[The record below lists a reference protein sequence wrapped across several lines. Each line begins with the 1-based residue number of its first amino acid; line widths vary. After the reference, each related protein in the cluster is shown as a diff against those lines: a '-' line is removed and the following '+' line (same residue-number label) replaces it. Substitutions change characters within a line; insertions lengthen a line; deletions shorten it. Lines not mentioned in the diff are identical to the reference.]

1 MTKTNTVAT
10 LPIEAAD
17 LNVAASATAAGIV
30 ELATNAETISG
41 ASSTLAVTPAGLQAK
56 VASDTAKG
64 IVELATSAET
74 KVGSDSERAVTAAG
88 LRAVMSGLKFISFDG
103 VSTAGPCVLVG
114 AAVDDK
120 VLYVAGLTEG
130 ALGNASASF
139 EPTITVVQEIQQSSA
154 SNLSANNY
162 LAVLLAVA

>member
-1 MTKTNTVAT
+1 MTKTSVVAT
-10 LPIEAAD
+10 LPIESAD

-30 ELATNAETISG
+30 ELATDAETIAGS
-41 ASSTLAVTPAGLQAK
+41 SSTLAVTPAGLQAK
-56 VASDTAKG
+56 VATLTAKG
-64 IVELATSAET
+64 IVELATTGET
-74 KVGSDSERAVTAAG
+74 KAGVDADRAVTAAG
-88 LRAVMSGLKFISFDG
+88 VRAVMSGLKFISFDG
-103 VSTAGPCVLVG
+103 KNGAGACTATG
-114 AAVDDK
+114 AAVGDL

-130 ALGNASASF
+130 ALGNASADF